1 MYDMYPWN
9 EPDSAGRGDDPSIPP
24 RSEEGSPPPRAP
36 QAPLGGNPSPQ
47 VPLGEDPSP
56 QVPLGEDPS
65 PPAPLGGD
73 LSPQAPLVRAVQVA
87 LDRRDNGGD
96 AVAVAGQPATQ
107 PPAGR
112 TRQ

>member
-1 MYDMYPWN
+1 VYDMYPWN
-9 EPDSAGRGDDPSIPP
+9 EPDSADRGDDPSIPP
-24 RSEEGSPPPRAP
+24 RSEEGSPPP

-47 VPLGEDPSP
+47 APLGEDPSP
-56 QVPLGEDPS
+56 Q
-65 PPAPLGGD
+65 APLGGD

-96 AVAVAGQPATQ
+96 AVAVAGQPTTQ
-107 PPAGR
+107 PPVGR